1 MLKDLVKIANK
12 LDSLGFQRE
21 ADVIDTF
28 IRDTLNEAGI
38 DYTYNWNVNWSREPE
53 NRINKEAAIK
63 FVNEQ
68 ELEEED
74 FIMPDSI
81 LSGEQLSYL
90 KENYPEAINFLMSER
105 IGPNVKA
112 RMKEYITNCMYNKK
126 EINLNEGIEFA
137 LSGLVSGYEF

>member
-28 IRDTLNEAGI
+28 IRDTLNESGV
-38 DYTYNWNVNWSREPE
+38 DYTYNWSVNWSGEPE

-63 FVNEQ
+63 FANEK

-81 LSGEQLSYL
+81 LNGEQLSYL
-90 KENYPEAINFLMSER
+90 KKNYPEAINFLRSER
-105 IGPNVKA
+105 I
-112 RMKEYITNCMYNKK
+112 
-126 EINLNEGIEFA
+126 
-137 LSGLVSGYEF
+137 S

>member
-28 IRDTLNEAGI
+28 IRDTLNEAGV
-38 DYTYNWNVNWSREPE
+38 DYTYNWSVNWSGEPE

-63 FVNEQ
+63 FANEK
-68 ELEEED
+68 ELEED

-90 KENYPEAINFLMSER
+90 KENYPEAINFLMSEG

-112 RMKEYITNCMYNKK
+112 GMEEYIINCMNNEK